1 MRFLQLEWHNHERAR
16 NAWDIE
22 SAEMKAK
29 IAKQEGEVRSAK
41 RLNDVLN
48 KQIRML
54 EQALKNERV
63 KSKAVTAGE
72 NILITEEKKDNK
84 GKAGIKPDPKSGM
97 GFTKRGHLHSY
108 CQVSIIDVY

>member
-22 SAEMKAK
+22 RAEMKAK

-54 EQALKNERV
+54 EQALKNERA
-63 KSKAVTAGE
+63 KSKAVAAGDV
-72 NILITEEKKDNK
+72 LVTEEKKDNK
-84 GKAGIKPDPKSGM
+84 GKTGIKPDFKSGM
-97 GFTKRGHLHSY
+97 KSTKRGHLHSY
-108 CQVSIIDVY
+108 CQVNIIDIC